1 MSSIPL
7 YYVWQYTDVD
17 RAYWAEHFEGWL
29 PHKILDAHTHVMD
42 PKFRLAPMTEAM
54 RRQYWVNEVLEPINA
69 DTAEQCMKTVFPN
82 REVSAVVFGLP
93 DLDFDLDA
101 GNRSLQE
108 ECPKRGWFSLAVI
121 RPQYTQEKVAALL
134 DAPGLVGVKPYY
146 SLISHNA
153 DTRDAHIEASIFDFL
168 THSHL
173 ELLNDRKA
181 WVTLHVPKAA
191 RLGHPDNLREIREI
205 RNRYPRITLVIAHLG
220 RCYTEAHA
228 LEALPCL
235 AGDPGLYFD
244 TSAVLNPVCH
254 EIAIKHLGP
263 SQILYG
269 SDNPILVDI
278 GFDTEKRNLG
288 ELTAFINPEI
298 LWSSSEIVY
307 GREGCFSV
315 DSRILGIVP
324 RAQSIKI
331 RALDRQG
338 NPIVAEYSGFTARIF
353 QHELDHLNGIRFPD
367 RVGPEGKLHWVD
379 PGRYL
384 EYRNNPDNW
393 ECLCPWETWLAM
405 KEGKPFSPPPQ
416 TETGSETRS

>member
-269 SDNPILVDI
+269 SDNPILYMRGRRQFDGRSYINRTNYPFFFNKVREPSEVEARYTLFMYEDI
-278 GFDTEKRNLG
+278 AAIKQACDNLG
-288 ELTAFINPEI
+288 LTDRKTIQAIFHDNAWRLI
-298 LWSSSEIVY
+298 
-307 GREGCFSV
+307 
-315 DSRILGIVP
+315 
-324 RAQSIKI
+324 QSIV
-331 RALDRQG
+331 G
-338 NPIVAEYSGFTARIF
+338 NKG
-353 QHELDHLNGIRFPD
+353 
-367 RVGPEGKLHWVD
+367 
-379 PGRYL
+379 
-384 EYRNNPDNW
+384 
-393 ECLCPWETWLAM
+393 
-405 KEGKPFSPPPQ
+405 
-416 TETGSETRS
+416 